1 MRGQLLL
8 KKLARKDVDK
18 QKLAAAVVKQ
28 PALLSEIL
36 AGLSSDVATVKYGSV
51 KILRIISESDPAIL
65 YPKISFLFDLLDSGN
80 QILKW
85 GGIIIIANLASVD
98 SKRRIDKILVRY
110 MQPISGPE
118 LITAGNVIG
127 GAAKIALAKPKLTDK
142 VVDEILKVERARY
155 QTPECRNVALGHA
168 IEALGLLFR
177 QSKRQEKILRLAK
190 KQLRNP
196 RNATRKKA
204 EKFIKKLV
212 DGQGR

>member
-1 MRGQLLL
+1 
-8 KKLARKDVDK
+8 
-18 QKLAAAVVKQ
+18 
-28 PALLSEIL
+28 
-36 AGLSSDVATVKYGSV
+36 
-51 KILRIISESDPAIL
+51 
-65 YPKISFLFDLLDSGN
+65 
-80 QILKW
+80 
-85 GGIIIIANLASVD
+85 VD
-98 SKRRIDKILVRY
+98 SKRKIDKILARY

-142 VVDEILKVERARY
+142 IVDEILKVERVRY

-168 IEALGLLFR
+168 IEALGLLFK